1 MFTAKHAFLLRK
13 SFVLHLLEGPNLGPT
28 TESTGQ
34 ESNPRPLELLLSS
47 LVPVMTKVHNIFF
60 QKESSQV
67 PVRQQVGPRQ
77 RDPRGRV
84 RDRPELRRGQRD
96 GLHRGLR
103 QVRNKRRPV
112 LPDFGR
118 VPVKK
123 VPEKGSRKSRRRNYH
138 RDFGVHGNEQI
149 SARGTN

>member
-1 MFTAKHAFLLRK
+1 
-13 SFVLHLLEGPNLGPT
+13 
-28 TESTGQ
+28 
-34 ESNPRPLELLLSS
+34 
-47 LVPVMTKVHNIFF
+47 MTKVHNIFF

-67 PVRQQVGPRQ
+67 LVRQQVGPRQ

-84 RDRPELRRGQRD
+84 RDRAELRRGQRD
-96 GLHRGLR
+96 ELHRGLR

-138 RDFGVHGNEQI
+138 RDFGVHRNEQI
-149 SARGTN
+149 SARASARLGQTEALRAFQMLPDSVKIASNLGKKF